1 MLREGLSGLI
11 KICVQAD
18 VDEQEQRRRIVL
30 CPQYKNIG
38 LFLDSSTSE
47 FKSEFLG
54 LHLVDMTP
62 QHPRGSFRGNS
73 IHEDPRGSFRGNS
86 KPENPRGS
94 FRGNSQQEDLLE
106 VTHKRILQDNH
117 YRMRSFNSMRLQ
129 QKHIVCSQDFP
140 VSATCWILLSK
151 MFGILS
157 IPVGKRKIGW

>member
-86 KPENPRGS
+86 
-94 FRGNSQQEDLLE
+94 QQEDLLE